1 MPGHPPC
8 RRGESRYNNSDE
20 RGRGRLRSRA
30 AILAELTMPPDPV
43 LQAEKKQPAVVPS
56 TDTNDIDPAETSEWL
71 QSLESVLEHDGT
83 ARARF
88 LLTQLR
94 EKALREGVEI
104 PLPTNTPY
112 INTIP
117 PSRQEPFPGS
127 RELERRIKNLVRW
140 NAMAMVVRAN
150 RKEHGIGGH
159 ISTYAS
165 AATLYE

>member
-1 MPGHPPC
+1 MIG
-8 RRGESRYNNSDE
+8 RY
-20 RGRGRLRSRA
+20 
-30 AILAELTMPPDPV
+30 
-43 LQAEKKQPAVVPS
+43 
-56 TDTNDIDPAETSEWL
+56 
-71 QSLESVLEHDGT
+71 
-83 ARARF
+83 

-104 PLPTNTPY
+104 ELPTNTPY

-117 PSRQEPFPGS
+117 TSRQEPFPGS

-165 AATLYE
+165 AATLYEIGFNHFFRGPEAPGGGDQRRRSAVQR